1 MIRFFPPRYHGQFMR
16 KRGFAAV
23 AIEAFLLLG
32 ACRKPDRAR
41 VKVLIGATTVVAPG
55 ARPIEDSIVVIGG
68 ASIRAVGMR
77 KDVPVPQASDRT
89 DLAGEW
95 IVPAE
100 GSRIA
105 VDETANLI
113 ILRHAPNGTTPA
125 TPADIGARIVAGEWK
140 MPGAR

>member
-1 MIRFFPPRYHGQFMR
+1 MIQFFPPRYHGQFMR
-16 KRGFAAV
+16 KRCLAAV
-23 AIEAFLLLG
+23 ATAAFLLLA
-32 ACRKPDRAR
+32 ACRKPDTAR

-55 ARPIEDSIVVIGG
+55 AQPIVDSIVVIAG
-68 ASIRAVGMR
+68 SKIRSVGMR
-77 KDVPVPQASDRT
+77 KDIPVPQASDRT

-105 VDETANLI
+105 VDETANLL

-125 TPADIGARIVAGEWK
+125 ASADIGARIVAGEWK